1 MFKEPPAKQL
11 TSKIHGKT
19 YWVSLAQKQET
30 ETHPQQITLTTKF
43 RICYKLPGEK
53 YWMPYLSYKQL
64 DKQFEMGFIYHNVT
78 Q

>member
-30 ETHPQQITLTTKF
+30 ETHPQQITLLQVTWRK
-43 RICYKLPGEK
+43 ILNA
-53 YWMPYLSYKQL
+53 LS
-64 DKQFEMGFIYHNVT
+64 FIQT
-78 Q
+78 A